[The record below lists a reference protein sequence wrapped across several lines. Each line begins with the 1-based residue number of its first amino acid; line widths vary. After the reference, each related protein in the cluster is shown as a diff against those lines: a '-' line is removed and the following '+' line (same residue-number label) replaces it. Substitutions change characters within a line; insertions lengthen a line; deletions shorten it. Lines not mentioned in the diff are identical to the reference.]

1 MRGLLRGG
9 GRFARAEAFPKT
21 YIMISAG
28 YAGGWIA
35 SGTRLSAVSAEDSVL
50 LAEYIEIYN
59 KRKDDV
65 VTITDAISLMVPY
78 TIGYIILWLVIVL
91 GFYIIGVPIGP
102 GVGVML

>member
-1 MRGLLRGG
+1 MLSLYILELKDYWYEENLLSD
-9 GRFARAEAFPKT
+9 KDT
-21 YIMISAG
+21 MNYNAG
-28 YAGGWIA
+28 YDVNY
-35 SGTRLSAVSAEDSVL
+35 SGYHYETGCIDFKE
-50 LAEYIEIYN
+50 ETWQEKYN

-91 GFYIIGVPIGP
+91 GFYIIGIPIGP